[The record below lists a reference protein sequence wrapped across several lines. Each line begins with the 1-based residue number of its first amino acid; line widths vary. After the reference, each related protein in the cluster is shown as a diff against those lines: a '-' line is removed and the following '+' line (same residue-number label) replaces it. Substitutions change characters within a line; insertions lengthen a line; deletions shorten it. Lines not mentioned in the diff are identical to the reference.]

1 MTKEIIL
8 KTDGSEE
15 EFLLPKTNQLKVLQ
29 KIVGGLIE
37 VVPSTQEG
45 LSIICNEEGK
55 LIGLPINYRAT
66 VLHRFTADPLCGDVI
81 ILQTDKL
88 N

>member
-1 MTKEIIL
+1 MTKII
-8 KTDGSEE
+8 KVDGSEID
-15 EFLLPKTNQLKVLQ
+15 FDLPKKNQLKPLQ
-29 KIVGGLIE
+29 QAVGGMIE

-45 LSIICNEEGK
+45 LSVICNEEGK
-55 LIGLPINYRAT
+55 LIGLPINYKAT
-66 VLHRFTADPLCGDVI
+66 ILHRFGTDPLCGDVV

>member
-1 MTKEIIL
+1 MVIAKIL
-8 KTDGSEE
+8 RTDGSEE
-15 EFLLPKTNQLKVLQ
+15 ELLLPKEEQLKPLQ

-55 LIGLPINYRAT
+55 IIGLPINYKAT
-66 VLHRFTADPLCGDVI
+66 ILHRFNEDPLCGDVI

>member
-1 MTKEIIL
+1 MKESIII

-15 EFLLPKTNQLKVLQ
+15 EFLLPETNQLKPLQ
-29 KIVGGLIE
+29 KAVGGLIE
-37 VVPSTQEG
+37 VVPSIQKG
-45 LSIICNEEGK
+45 LSVVCNEEGK
-55 LIGLPINYRAT
+55 LIGLPINYKAT
-66 VLHRFTADPLCGDVI
+66 VLHRFGEDPLCGDVV